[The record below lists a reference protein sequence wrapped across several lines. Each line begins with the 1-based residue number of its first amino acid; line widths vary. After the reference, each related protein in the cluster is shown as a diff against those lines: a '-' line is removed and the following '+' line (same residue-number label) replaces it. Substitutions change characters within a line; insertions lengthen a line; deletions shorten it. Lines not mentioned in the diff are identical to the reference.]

1 MSDHVP
7 LIITIPIVEESVN
20 ITKCLI
26 IKDSEEKVSF
36 IKEVTISVRNLNTFN
51 LSDITSLD
59 RVVNEFTSM
68 VNNA

>member
-20 ITKCLI
+20 ITKCSI